1 MSQCQKGISLLFRH
15 EGYYEIACSIME
27 QLTASDVG
35 ALLASLRITP
45 AQHTVETF
53 LQPLRDFDPTM
64 RQFESWFQDKCQIL
78 IIGPDT
84 IRLSDRIF
92 NADEYYKGKRPS
104 QTQLE
109 VWIFAIPA
117 NFEKS
122 AKEVQCLRHCSHAS
136 SLFSMQERAEALIAG
151 QELLENNLI
160 RQISYTDAEPSKV
173 PGEYLDVK
181 IFDLFSTTTH
191 RRERPSASSKTPKPG
206 ILPRVPGLGSTVN
219 GFYPYQLVLNS
230 CVLSQQR
237 KYLGLDD
244 TDPIAVDTEPE
255 TSRFQGRGLKALQAI
270 RLPAGVPYNS
280 TARLATG
287 LRATDP

>member
-1 MSQCQKGISLLFRH
+1 
-15 EGYYEIACSIME
+15 ME

-109 VWIFAIPA
+109 VWILRYPPILRRVLR
-117 NFEKS
+117 KS
-122 AKEVQCLRHCSHAS
+122 NAS
-136 SLFSMQERAEALIAG
+136 GTVLMPPLYSLYR
-151 QELLENNLI
+151 
-160 RQISYTDAEPSKV
+160 
-173 PGEYLDVK
+173 
-181 IFDLFSTTTH
+181 
-191 RRERPSASSKTPKPG
+191 SA
-206 ILPRVPGLGSTVN
+206 
-219 GFYPYQLVLNS
+219 Q
-230 CVLSQQR
+230 
-237 KYLGLDD
+237 
-244 TDPIAVDTEPE
+244 
-255 TSRFQGRGLKALQAI
+255 
-270 RLPAGVPYNS
+270 
-280 TARLATG
+280 
-287 LRATDP
+287 

>member
-1 MSQCQKGISLLFRH
+1 
-15 EGYYEIACSIME
+15 ME

-92 NADEYYKGKRPS
+92 NADEYYKRKRPS

-136 SLFSMQERAEALIAG
+136 SLFSIQERAEALIAG

-160 RQISYTDAEPSKV
+160 RQISYADAEPSKV

-181 IFDLFSTTTH
+181 VFDLFSTTTH
-191 RRERPSASSKTPKPG
+191 RYLHTTHLIGLEFAGMKFGIEWNIKDPMSKDHCWKARHGIPYIEAASPRDTKVAVKDRWRQQKPQS
-206 ILPRVPGLGSTVN
+206 LVFYPMYPDWDPQSTV
-219 GFYPYQLVLNS
+219 S
-230 CVLSQQR
+230 I
-237 KYLGLDD
+237 
-244 TDPIAVDTEPE
+244 PI
-255 TSRFQGRGLKALQAI
+255 S
-270 RLPAGVPYNS
+270 S
-280 TARLATG
+280 S
-287 LRATDP
+287 

>member
-1 MSQCQKGISLLFRH
+1 MSQGQKGISLLFYH
-15 EGYYEIACSIME
+15 AGYYEIACSIMG

-45 AQHTVETF
+45 SQHTVETF
-53 LQPLRDFDPTM
+53 LQPLRDFDHTM
-64 RQFESWFQDKCQIL
+64 RLFEPWFQDNCQIM

-136 SLFSMQERAEALIAG
+136 SLFSIQERAEGRIAG
-151 QELLENNLI
+151 QELLENNMI

-181 IFDLFSTTTH
+181 VFDLFSTTTH
-191 RRERPSASSKTPKPG
+191 RYLHTTHLIGLEFAGMEFGIEWNIKDRTSKDHCWKASHG
-206 ILPRVPGLGSTVN
+206 IPYIEAASPRDTKVAVKDRWRHQKSQSLVFYSVYPDWDPQSTV
-219 GFYPYQLVLNS
+219 S
-230 CVLSQQR
+230 I
-237 KYLGLDD
+237 
-244 TDPIAVDTEPE
+244 PI
-255 TSRFQGRGLKALQAI
+255 S
-270 RLPAGVPYNS
+270 S
-280 TARLATG
+280 S
-287 LRATDP
+287 